1 MRDLLILTNPA
12 LAKTPAH
19 RFRLVRNQA
28 VLYMLFDTPG
38 RLAEISKIRLED
50 MDLETGAVLVM
61 GKGRRERWMP
71 IGDAAKSALLD
82 YLLEREKL
90 LPNTDALW
98 VSEQGKAILPNGI
111 FQILKRLG
119 KRAGIPN
126 LHTHRFRHSYA
137 VNALRSGMPE
147 RVLQL
152 VGGWRKIPD
161 TYFRTLGAED
171 AMEFHRQ
178 VSPGDRLGRAPSSR
192 RAGDRGRQRGR
203 L

>member
-1 MRDLLILTNPA
+1 M
-12 LAKTPAH
+12 
-19 RFRLVRNQA
+19 
-28 VLYMLFDTPG
+28 
-38 RLAEISKIRLED
+38 D
-50 MDLETGAVLVM
+50 METGVVLVM

-82 YLLEREKL
+82 YLLERGKL
-90 LPNTDALW
+90 FPNTDALW

-119 KRAGIPN
+119 RRADIPN

-152 VGGWRKIPD
+152 VGGWRKISD

-178 VSPGDRLGRAPSSR
+178 VSRGTDWGERHRREGRETGDGSGGGCNSPLTQSR
-192 RAGDRGRQRGR
+192 
-203 L
+203 

>member
-1 MRDLLILTNPA
+1 M
-12 LAKTPAH
+12 
-19 RFRLVRNQA
+19 
-28 VLYMLFDTPG
+28 
-38 RLAEISKIRLED
+38 
-50 MDLETGAVLVM
+50 VLVM

-71 IGDAAKSALLD
+71 IGDTAKSALLD

-111 FQILKRLG
+111 SQILMRLG

-161 TYFRTLGAED
+161 TYFRTPGAED
-171 AMEFHRQ
+171 AREFHRQ
-178 VSPGDRLGRAPSSR
+178 ESPGDRLGRAPSSR